1 MIIQMKSKTTKTS
14 RQVINSPR
22 KSDHGSIKSTSS
34 INKKTGANKSN
45 KNIPQRNSTIYDS
58 DT

>member
-1 MIIQMKSKTTKTS
+1 MIQIKSKTTTNS

-34 INKKTGANKSN
+34 INKKTGVNKST